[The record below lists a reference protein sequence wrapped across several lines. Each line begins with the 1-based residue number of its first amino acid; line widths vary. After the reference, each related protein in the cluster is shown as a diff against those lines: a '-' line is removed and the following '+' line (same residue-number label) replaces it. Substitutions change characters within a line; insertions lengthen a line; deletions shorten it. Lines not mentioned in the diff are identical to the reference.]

1 MINDILIISFLF
13 VYNNYLILW
22 CVVFPS
28 ICCSFFFSHFQLSG
42 LVAIGD
48 IFSFTC
54 MLFFLSHCML
64 YFSSMVPSIQPY
76 RLPYYKDLFSPGV
89 FKVVVTAFVVF
100 FKIKMYIIFLCIDA
114 QDFFENRISYCPNID
129 YCMVILSYLLIITLK

>member
-1 MINDILIISFLF
+1 MYTTITSFYGVLFFRPFVAPFFQSFL
-13 VYNNYLILW
+13 VEWTRSHWWY
-22 CVVFPS
+22 
-28 ICCSFFFSHFQLSG
+28 FFFYMY
-42 LVAIGD
+42 VI
-48 IFSFTC
+48 
-54 MLFFLSHCML
+54 FLSHCML

-100 FKIKMYIIFLCIDA
+100 LKIKMYIIFLCKDA

>member
-28 ICCSFFFSHFQLSG
+28 
-42 LVAIGD
+42 IGD

-76 RLPYYKDLFSPGV
+76 RLPYYKNLFSPGV

-100 FKIKMYIIFLCIDA
+100 LKIKMYIIFLCIDA

>member
-1 MINDILIISFLF
+1 MINDILIIFTLF

-22 CVVFPS
+22 CCFSVHLLLL
-28 ICCSFFFSHFQLSG
+28 FFSHFQLSG

-100 FKIKMYIIFLCIDA
+100 LKIKMYIIFLCIDA

-129 YCMVILSYLLIITLK
+129 YCMVILSYLLII

>member
-1 MINDILIISFLF
+1 MINDILIISTLF

-28 ICCSFFFSHFQLSG
+28 
-42 LVAIGD
+42 IGD

-76 RLPYYKDLFSPGV
+76 RLPYYKNLFSPGV

-100 FKIKMYIIFLCIDA
+100 LKIKMYIIFLCIDA

>member
-28 ICCSFFFSHFQLSG
+28 I
-42 LVAIGD
+42 GD

-54 MLFFLSHCML
+54 MLFFWSHCML

-76 RLPYYKDLFSPGV
+76 RLPYYKNLFSPGV

-100 FKIKMYIIFLCIDA
+100 LKIKMYIIFLCIDA